1 MVERLFRHGG
11 TILPLWKNDSFSV
24 SILLLNHYKLN
35 IRIFVAKKKTL
46 LDGMGH
52 FSKRMIELGEKVYS
66 TDLINR
72 GCH

>member
-1 MVERLFRHGG
+1 MVERFFRHGG
-11 TILPLWKNDSFSV
+11 TIFPLWKNDSSSV

-52 FSKRMIELGEKVYS
+52 FSKRMIELGEKV
-66 TDLINR
+66 
-72 GCH
+72 

>member
-1 MVERLFRHGG
+1 MRKKSFHHGG
-11 TILPLWKNDSFSV
+11 TIFPLWKNDSSSV